1 MGFRDFDI
9 YQQIQKN
16 LFYSVFTALQQNEI
30 TNIMDMPRI
39 QIFLETSFLKLRKWK
54 IFLQPFMDNVFT
66 STKFVHYTNM
76 ISIFESLQAD
86 ENDEKFTDLKNFPL
100 LPQNMLDG
108 VKKAINV

>member
-1 MGFRDFDI
+1 
-9 YQQIQKN
+9 
-16 LFYSVFTALQQNEI
+16 
-30 TNIMDMPRI
+30 MDS
-39 QIFLETSFLKLRKWK
+39 L
-54 IFLQPFMDNVFT
+54 FT